1 MYLTISLPLNNTY
14 SNSKPTNYFGKIQLK
29 PIVEWLKKKVGLS
42 SKPLKVAT
50 LDDLER
56 KTRGIDHLVVYI
68 GDLKATEFID
78 YQEVAKDFI

>member
-1 MYLTISLPLNNTY
+1 ML
-14 SNSKPTNYFGKIQLK
+14 
-29 PIVEWLKKKVGLS
+29 EWLKKKVGLS

-50 LDDLER
+50 IDDLER